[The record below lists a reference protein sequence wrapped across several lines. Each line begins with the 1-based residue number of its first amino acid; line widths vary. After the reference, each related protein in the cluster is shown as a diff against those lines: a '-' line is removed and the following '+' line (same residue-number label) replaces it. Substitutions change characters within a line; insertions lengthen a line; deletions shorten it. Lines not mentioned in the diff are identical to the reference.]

1 MDPYLNTGRNI
12 TTDNFFTSVSLAKN
26 LIEKRTSIVV
36 LNRVDL
42 QVPGNQNQPE
52 PQDLHQNPDQSVDVM
67 SITGYK
73 RAANTSNSC
82 LFPDCRA
89 DNLTP
94 SVSQRSHRPKS
105 VLGAHLMKIRTEPNE
120 RLASR
125 LGMSRRSFERKLELA
140 RECLTN
146 DFVPRH
152 LGWDHISRDEIVA
165 RNLRIPN
172 AVFGASNDELP
183 AILICDGTYIYIQK
197 SSNFLFQKQS
207 YSLHKFRNLLKPFLI
222 ICRDGYIV
230 DVIGPHAAT
239 ISDATI
245 MSTYIQNEI
254 NPMHYVLK
262 SNDTFILDR
271 GFRDSIPTIETWG
284 YQAHMPPTKLRN
296 ESQLRTEEANK
307 SRLVTIVRW
316 VVEVINGWIKRDF
329 KIFRQEYFNRA
340 MTHMFV
346 DIRIAAALL
355 NSFREPLKDHPRAN
369 DIIQV
374 LNERINMANSLG
386 DYVTENNINRQRASF
401 RTITSNDNELLQF
414 PELTEDDL
422 LLISLGSYQI
432 KLARSYFSEHVRN
445 GMYTIEICI
454 GAIPDLA
461 RYNINISEASHPVLH
476 VFPNPNKDPERIEA
490 WRLSVGGHILEL
502 TDEHIYN
509 NRWLLISM
517 SDLCRELTRSTT
529 KCPILSCRNIDI
541 MIFGIISDKGRR
553 NEQFKE
559 NIPEAVSALSGDAP
573 RPRKR
578 PFACIDYVSACLAST
593 SKEFDRP
600 AFQVNEHYEDTH
612 SASPVVS
619 VD

>member
-1 MDPYLNTGRNI
+1 
-12 TTDNFFTSVSLAKN
+12 
-26 LIEKRTSIVV
+26 
-36 LNRVDL
+36 
-42 QVPGNQNQPE
+42 
-52 PQDLHQNPDQSVDVM
+52 
-67 SITGYK
+67 
-73 RAANTSNSC
+73 
-82 LFPDCRA
+82 
-89 DNLTP
+89 TP

-152 LGWDHISRDEIVA
+152 LGWDHIS
-165 RNLRIPN
+165 
-172 AVFGASNDELP
+172 
-183 AILICDGTYIYIQK
+183 
-197 SSNFLFQKQS
+197 
-207 YSLHKFRNLLKPFLI
+207 H
-222 ICRDGYIV
+222 
-230 DVIGPHAAT
+230 
-239 ISDATI
+239 ATI

-461 RYNINISEASHPVLH
+461 RYNINISE
-476 VFPNPNKDPERIEA
+476 
-490 WRLSVGGHILEL
+490 
-502 TDEHIYN
+502 
-509 NRWLLISM
+509 
-517 SDLCRELTRSTT
+517 
-529 KCPILSCRNIDI
+529 
-541 MIFGIISDKGRR
+541 
-553 NEQFKE
+553 
-559 NIPEAVSALSGDAP
+559 
-573 RPRKR
+573 
-578 PFACIDYVSACLAST
+578 
-593 SKEFDRP
+593 
-600 AFQVNEHYEDTH
+600 
-612 SASPVVS
+612 
-619 VD
+619 